1 MRVIPRLL
9 RAAAGVVLALISAC
23 SSSEGGRL
31 ELPAGVLS
39 RLEFQHEGA
48 LVGFGPFVG
57 YYFRPI
63 APPDITRL
71 EFWCYNE
78 RKFYSSTSPE
88 NALLFTGEARLAVLP
103 SAHGDLVLSSS
114 ERIVPVFFDQAPPP
128 WLETRPDPKNE
139 FIHFHSGY
147 NRMGPL
153 TVGYW
158 LRHVGQKTFRYDMG
172 GRVERESPLYH
183 EVSPGLDAA
192 FPRIV
197 EFDHGPTKQP

>member
-1 MRVIPRLL
+1 MRAAPRLV
-9 RAAAGVVLALISAC
+9 RTAAGVVFAVLAAC
-23 SSSEGGRL
+23 SSSESGRP

-57 YYFRPI
+57 YYFRPVD
-63 APPDITRL
+63 PPDLTRL
-71 EFWCYNE
+71 EFWCFNE
-78 RKFYSSTSPE
+78 RRFYSSDAPE
-88 NALLFTGEARLAVLP
+88 NSLLFTGEARLALLP
-103 SAHGDLVLSSS
+103 TAPDGGVLSSDK
-114 ERIVPVFFDQAPPP
+114 RIVPVFFDQAPPS
-128 WLETRPDPKNE
+128 WIETRPEPKDE

-147 NRMGPL
+147 NLMGPT

-172 GRVERESPLYH
+172 GRVGRESPLYH

-197 EFDHGPTKQP
+197 EFDHGPAKQP

>member
-1 MRVIPRLL
+1 MRVIPHLAK
-9 RAAAGVVLALISAC
+9 AAAVMFAVLAAC
-23 SSSEGGRL
+23 SSPEAGRPA
-31 ELPAGVLS
+31 LPAGVLS
-39 RLEFQHEGA
+39 RMEFQHQGA

-63 APPDITRL
+63 APPDLTRL

-78 RKFYSSTSPE
+78 RKFYSSALPE

-103 SAHGDLVLSSS
+103 SAPGDGVLSSG
-114 ERIVPVFFDQAPPP
+114 ERIVPVFFDQAPPS
-128 WLETRPDPKNE
+128 WLETRPAPKDE

-153 TVGYW
+153 PVGYW
-158 LRHVGQKTFRYDMG
+158 LRHIGQKTFSYDMG
-172 GRVERESPLYH
+172 GRVDRESPLYH

-197 EFDHGPTKQP
+197 EFDHGPAKQP